1 MSKPVGVPVTFE
13 KLVQPFD
20 YDALRDIMTLLQR
33 ERSTNDAYGADEPVT
48 AQEVLEFANNDPEEL
63 QELLNKAKELSPD
76 SRVGEDIG
84 ENFVAQLVD
93 DWQLLPSDIKLQRDI

>member
-20 YDALRDIMTLLQR
+20 YDTLRDIMTLLQR
-33 ERSTNDAYGADEPVT
+33 ERDANPNDAYGDDEYVT
-48 AQEVLEFANNDPEEL
+48 AEEVLEFVNNDPEEL

-76 SRVGEDIG
+76 SRV
-84 ENFVAQLVD
+84 
-93 DWQLLPSDIKLQRDI
+93 W